1 MSATARQKIEGLTH
15 SWYGWTAFTSLLALW
30 DRGIGIISLFLT
42 GVGFLLS
49 CLVIWFLGN
58 RLVNK
63 SSLTRVLL
71 VVLSAIVSVLGTI
84 GTAKLGWTFINT
96 FSLSVALQAAFTGLG
111 VYMHAPAPATD
122 RGSALA
128 GQGLR
133 RRGAASIA
141 HSTARALVRV
151 SSASAWGSLAST
163 IPAPAVTSN
172 VSPLSTIVRMA
183 IAKSRS
189 DVVAM

>member
-42 GVGFLLS
+42 GAGFLLS

-96 FSLSVALQAAFTGLG
+96 LSLSVALQAAFTGLG
-111 VYMHAPAPATD
+111 VYMHARSFKVLTD
-122 RGSALA
+122 
-128 GQGLR
+128 
-133 RRGAASIA
+133 
-141 HSTARALVRV
+141 
-151 SSASAWGSLAST
+151 SSVKTYIGG
-163 IPAPAVTSN
+163 
-172 VSPLSTIVRMA
+172 
-183 IAKSRS
+183 
-189 DVVAM
+189 